1 MKYLQKSFTL
11 PAYSPKK
18 ETVQRPGRKTYRWCA
33 PCQKV
38 HEVMAA
44 CEPKAKSK

>member
-11 PAYSPKK
+11 PASNPKK
-18 ETVQRPGRKTYRWCA
+18 ETIQREGRKTYVYCA

-38 HEVMAA
+38 HEVGP
-44 CEPKAKSK
+44 CKPKARSK